1 MKSYVIKGFF
11 GVMLALGLL
20 GGSVAQA
27 ANLTQNQVQAILQML
42 QSFGADPATVSNVS
56 AALGG
61 SYYQGGYYNNG
72 QYNTPYVGCPTISYN
87 LYYGLYDSQTGG
99 QVSQLQ
105 RFLGVPPT
113 GYYGSLTRQAVADF
127 QTRYNLY
134 PVTGG
139 VGPLTRQQIASVCG
153 NGSGYPYQNGYVQ
166 ITGVTGPNTLAVNQQ
181 GTWTVTTNSP
191 SNSYV
196 NVSVQWGDQNTY
208 PYAYSNQTSY
218 VNGQNTF
225 THAYSYPGTYTAI
238 FTATDNNGHSN
249 SASATVVVGGSGYCG
264 YGYSNCAAP
273 TISSISQS
281 QGPVGT
287 QITITG
293 SGFTSSNV
301 VHFGVGGSM
310 SVPSYNN
317 GTIIYYTI
325 PSSVSACD
333 IIQTFAV
340 CTMMVQQ
347 VTAGSYPIYV
357 SNANGQSGTVYFT
370 VNGGS
375 QSSGLQVTSPTQG
388 SVYYRGQ
395 DMTINWNWNIPSG
408 YTGST
413 VTLDLYTAGGA
424 NIGTIAIP
432 QATTGTYTWHIPG
445 FPQNYMC
452 TLQYP
457 NGLCGTNIPTGQYYI
472 KATLGSYGSYT
483 GGTSATSGIFTIY
496 QQ

>member
-1 MKSYVIKGFF
+1 MKTYVVKGIL
-11 GVMLALGLL
+11 GLALVLGLFV
-20 GGSVAQA
+20 GGSVHA

-42 QSFGADPATVSNVS
+42 QSFGADPATVRNVS

-61 SYYQGGYYNNG
+61 SYYQNGYYNG
-72 QYNTPYVGCPTISYN
+72 QYNTTYVGCPSISYN

-105 RFLGVPPT
+105 RFLGVPTT
-113 GYYGSLTRQAVADF
+113 GYYGALTRQAVADF
-127 QTRYNLY
+127 QSRYNLY
-134 PVTGG
+134 PITGG
-139 VGPLTRQQIASVCG
+139 VGPLTRQQILTVCADT
-153 NGSGYPYQNGYVQ
+153 SGYPNQNGYVQ
-166 ITGVTGPNTLAVNQQ
+166 ITGVQGPNTLAVNQQ

-218 VNGQNTF
+218 VNNQNTF
-225 THAYSYPGTYTAI
+225 THSYSYPGTYTAI

-249 SASATVVVGGSGYCG
+249 SASATVVVGGSGNNCGYNYCG
-264 YGYSNCAAP
+264 AP
-273 TISSISQS
+273 TITSISQT

-293 SGFTSSNV
+293 TGFTSSNV

-317 GTIIYYTI
+317 GTTIYYTI

-333 IIQTFAV
+333 VIQTFAV

-357 SNANGQSGTVYFT
+357 SNANGQTSTVYFT
-370 VNGGS
+370 VSGGS
-375 QSSGLQVTSPTQG
+375 QGSGVQVTSPTQG
-388 SVYYRGQ
+388 STYYRGQ
-395 DMTINWNWNIPSG
+395 DMNISWNG
-408 YTGST
+408 GGAYTSAS
-413 VTLDLYTAGGA
+413 VTLELYTAGGT
-424 NIGTIAIP
+424 NIGTIAISGL
-432 QATTGTYTWHIPG
+432 AAGSYTWHIPNY
-445 FPQNYMC
+445 PQNYMC
-452 TLQYP
+452 TMQYP
-457 NGLCGTNIPTGQYYI
+457 NGLCGTNIPSGQYYI
-472 KATLGSYGSYT
+472 KATLGGV
-483 GGTSATSGIFTIY
+483 TSATSGVFTIY

>member
-11 GVMLALGLL
+11 GVALTLGLFV
-20 GGSVAQA
+20 GGFAHA
-27 ANLTQNQVQAILQML
+27 ANLTTTQVQSILGLL
-42 QSFGADPATVSNVS
+42 QSFGADQTTMSNVS
-56 AALGG
+56 SALGVP
-61 SYYQGGYYNNG
+61 YYQNGYYQNG
-72 QYNTPYVGCPTISYN
+72 QYSTAYTGCPALSYN
-87 LYYGLYDSQTGG
+87 LYFGLYDSQTGG

-105 RFLGVPPT
+105 RFFGLPTT

-139 VGPLTRQQIASVCG
+139 VGPLTRQQITQVCG
-153 NGSGYPYQNGYVQ
+153 GSGYPYRNGSVQ

-191 SNSYV
+191 SNSYI
-196 NVSVQWGDQNTY
+196 NVTVQWGDQAAY
-208 PYAYSNQTSY
+208 PYAYSNQTSM
-218 VNGQNTF
+218 VNGQNSF
-225 THAYSYPGTYTAI
+225 THSYSYPGTYTVI
-238 FTATDNNGHSN
+238 FTATDNNGHTN
-249 SASATVVVGGSGYCG
+249 SASATVVVGGSSSGCNNYSSSYYCG
-264 YGYSNCAAP
+264 AP

-281 QGPVGT
+281 QGSVGT

-293 SGFTSSNV
+293 TGFTASNV
-301 VHFGVGGSM
+301 VHFGVGGKM

-317 GTIIYYTI
+317 GTTLNYTI

-333 IIQTFAV
+333 VIQTFAV
-340 CTMMVQQ
+340 CTMMAQQ
-347 VTAGSYPIYV
+347 VTAGNYPVYV

-375 QSSGLQVTSPTQG
+375 QSGSLQVTSPTQG
-388 SVYYRGQ
+388 STYYRGQ
-395 DMTINWNWNIPSG
+395 DMTIAWNSG
-408 YTGST
+408 GTYTSAS
-413 VTLDLYTAGGA
+413 VTLDLYTSGGT
-424 NIGTIAIP
+424 NIGTIAISGLS
-432 QATTGTYTWHIPG
+432 TGSYTWRIPS

-457 NGLCGTNIPTGQYYI
+457 NGLCGANIPTGQYYI
-472 KATLGSYGSYT
+472 KATLGGV
-483 GGTSATSGIFTIY
+483 TSATSGIFTIY